1 MRVDFN
7 IYAFVFLLYFFFLLT
22 ELYLKKR
29 EIWFS
34 IGLLVHETA
43 NIKHKYINMY
53 KMKLGCF
60 RFIAVQ

>member
-7 IYAFVFLLYFFFLLT
+7 IYVFVVLLYFLLT
-22 ELYLKKR
+22 GLYLKKR

-53 KMKLGCF
+53 RIKLGCF
-60 RFIAVQ
+60 GFIVVQ